1 MEFWDPDRVATVGS
15 IVQRVAP
22 YLKDN
27 MDLRLEQEG
36 DPCNPYKNPSD
47 APCGTTRNVKHHPD
61 GLVTF
66 DLDLKSGG
74 TVSLDNRNIQRVWEV
89 SPDYVDT
96 FRGIV
101 EDMERERRAA
111 EEAPHEEAP
120 THEAPTHEA
129 PAHEEAAIEVPTT
142 NVDHL
147 YRGLER
153 SMEELR
159 EQLDAVRDVNAEF
172 RSTML
177 DTVKHFA
184 LDCQNLKAGK
194 PMEFMDEYLRS
205 VEARGDAAAVE
216 ATTPEEILKGLEQSS
231 RHDFVL
237 DEYRGASEKS
247 GKRSDAR
254 QQEKYSWGQDV
265 TPLTYGK
272 DIKEAAP

>member
-101 EDMERERRAA
+101 EDMERERRDVEAPPV
-111 EEAPHEEAP
+111 EEARHEEAP
-120 THEAPTHEA
+120 S
-129 PAHEEAAIEVPTT
+129 EEAAIEVPTT
-142 NVDHL
+142 NVDQL

-184 LDCQNLKAGK
+184 LDFQNLKAGK

-205 VEARGDAAAVE
+205 VEARDDAAAMQT
-216 ATTPEEILKGLEQSS
+216 TTPEEILKGLEQSS

-237 DEYRGASEKS
+237 DEYRGASEKRA
-247 GKRSDAR
+247 KRSDAR